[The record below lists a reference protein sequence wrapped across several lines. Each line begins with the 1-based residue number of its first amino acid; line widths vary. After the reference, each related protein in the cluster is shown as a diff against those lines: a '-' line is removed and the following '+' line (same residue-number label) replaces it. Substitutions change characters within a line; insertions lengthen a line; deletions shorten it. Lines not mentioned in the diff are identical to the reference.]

1 MAKAYGDALAFIETK
16 AACSEGPQ
24 SHIENVRETSENELL
39 RAAGAMG
46 AKKRVSGV
54 ANATLEGS
62 GELGGVDRIDPRLFY
77 FRALLDGDRFFSGGE
92 RL

>member
-24 SHIENVRETSENELL
+24 SHIKNVRETSESKTP
-39 RAAGAMG
+39 RAAGAPG
-46 AKKRVSGV
+46 AKERVSGV
-54 ANATLEGS
+54 ANATPGES
-62 GELGGVDRIDPRLFY
+62 GELGGVDRTDPRLFY